1 MTKPGHYAIPINLYK
16 TIANN
21 IILGENIN
29 VTLVATETKSKN
41 IIAIKLHQ
49 QFAHPSPKK
58 LLRLLNSAG
67 NQWQS
72 DEELQKLYK
81 KVSDEHVI
89 CRIIGK
95 TPQRPVVGLPMAT
108 AFQECIAMDLEFYK
122 NHFFLTIVE
131 HII

>member
-1 MTKPGHYAIPINLYK
+1 M
-16 TIANN
+16 NN

-72 DEELQKLYK
+72 DEELHYNLN
-81 KVSDEHVI
+81 
-89 CRIIGK
+89 IGK
-95 TPQRPVVGLPMAT
+95 YQTRKTNTTYTQ
-108 AFQECIAMDLEFYK
+108 FC
-122 NHFFLTIVE
+122 H
-131 HII
+131 